1 MKLPIQAQPVIRGVS
16 TSKLA
21 LSQVIPQGC
30 NWLNCAAKVASC
42 AAQCL
47 DSRSPSCL
55 TCLGPVYNECKD
67 CF

>member
-1 MKLPIQAQPVIRGVS
+1 MKLPIQAQPIMRGYS
-16 TSKLA
+16 TAKISSKIYA
-21 LSQVIPQGC
+21 QGC
-30 NWLNCAAKVASC
+30 NWFSCASKVAAC